1 MEEKLK
7 TAGRVHRRKLN
18 VDVFEAAQAR
28 CKYIYDTF
36 DNVIISWSGGKDS
49 SCVLELCR
57 EAARAAG
64 KLPIDV
70 FFLDEEG
77 IQRLLD
83 YGGTVL
89 DQFPSEEPSM
99 AWEPAATTPGQVDN
113 YRTED
118 GKEAQSVSARASIPS
133 PAVAPSSVPGLGV
146 HEAGYQAPEVRLVR
160 RIYVVTE
167 DEGKLIDETLGHNA
181 AANLVK
187 VCEAIKAG
195 TITLSFPE

>member
-70 FFLDEEG
+70 FFLDEEAVYPET
-77 IQRLLD
+77 IDLCNRHIAD
-83 YGGTVL
+83 PEIRFWWVIV
-89 DQFPSEEPSM
+89 PSIYRNACSEVEPDFIPF
-99 AWEPAATTPGQVDN
+99 EP
-113 YRTED
+113 
-118 GKEAQSVSARASIPS
+118 GKEALWVRQPPDSAIWM
-133 PAVAPSSVPGLGV
+133 
-146 HEAGYQAPEVRLVR
+146 
-160 RIYVVTE
+160 
-167 DEGKLIDETLGHNA
+167 
-181 AANLVK
+181 
-187 VCEAIKAG
+187 G
-195 TITLSFPE
+195 TGIR